1 MNQYRRDGS
10 MSKPCRAT
18 QCEGNLDNLAQVFD
32 SDVNPDR
39 FAASFQ
45 HVGKSFSHPH
55 SLDPIRL
62 VQAICQGFW
71 SCRSGLTAFTAACR
85 GSVTSCDM
93 HEVPSTSL
101 WPVPLPRRWTACKHL
116 GPKRRKRHR
125 FFKAQRELLTLVI
138 SALNFETLGFPIV
151 PPAQACAG
159 YPISVAQHEVHER
172 IEAMIAHFMRMPEFQ
187 SDDLGRVT
195 GKFRDVIRVIEELP
209 SNPSSCDAVRFEDL
223 TSLISDLHADFD
235 KYHRSNRNVP
245 SSKFF
250 SSDTAEEPAE
260 FSSTVQMPSSGALPV
275 VADRVK
281 WSSPPSFRAEEFL
294 DDPLL
299 RAAFYDPDVL
309 RKPQNEWPKS
319 QSARMHISKAE
330 FLKLCS
336 RWDELGACCLI
347 PLKDKSF
354 DEAVGIFCVPKDSSH
369 DRLIVN
375 PKTINSRMHSISR
388 STKDLAP
395 GSMLGLLHLEDH
407 EAWRFSADD
416 LTDFYYTFQVS
427 NIRAKRNAFRMIF
440 DADELRHFKSW
451 DPSLSGLKV
460 LVCLKTLAMGDSLA
474 VEIAQQSHTNVLK
487 KLCGA
492 MLDSETLKYR
502 HPVPRGDF
510 VELLAI
516 DDHIGLQKISKNM
529 VSSTPSLRDT
539 RIFKSAEKAY
549 RDVGLV
555 QHEKKRKRNQL
566 QGILLGADFDGWEGR
581 VMAPRNRV
589 AILCIITLAISLK
602 GLCTPTLL
610 SILTGCWIH
619 VLLFRR
625 ALFSVMDAVFSEGRG
640 LSKNQ
645 VFRLSRKAR
654 SELQILASL
663 GPVAQANLRTSYSS
677 YIYSTDAS
685 PSGGAV
691 IAAQV
696 TPSVTREL
704 WRHTEQRG
712 FYTKLVSPVSQI
724 LIEKGI
730 DPEAVQ
736 FAPSVNVQPQEQC
749 VNIPAILSEGI
760 LYDCV
765 ELFSGFGSW
774 SKAHAARGLHVHD
787 GYDISGAC
795 IRISDIAT
803 NGTMHELVAL
813 ALRKVVR
820 CWHAGTP
827 CLSFGTLRRPQVR
840 SKEKPDG
847 FDPTDPFTAYHNSL
861 ARRTCFILT
870 IAMILGQF
878 ISVEQPVNSRMF
890 LLHCFRVL
898 VSLGCVISHFAFCN
912 FGSAFQ
918 KRSKWLHNKPWLIP
932 LEGQCSCKNRG
943 NHFRIEGSFTKES
956 IPIFDK
962 MCSPDAET
970 VFGRLPRVGEHVSS
984 FSALYPISLVDQMAV
999 GLCSAKAGQLSK
1011 IPWEIHERS
1020 AAEVRNT
1027 CVALDSSFRTEPAF
1041 EFRPWHENPEW
1052 VSDLCNS
1059 LAFREKFRF
1068 RFKRSGH
1075 INVNEARVYKSWL
1088 KSQAKHEPLSRFVGL
1103 LDSRVTIGASAK
1115 GRSSSFAISRV
1126 LQGSLGYIIGSEL
1139 YELYPGC
1146 IHCSSKDNRSDGPSR
1161 DRSIEPPTKAPP
1173 RWLTEL
1179 GSGRTQTF
1187 DICVESSRF
1196 SKNPARWLRL
1206 LLLLGGDI
1214 ERNPGPK
1221 MHRGPLDLSVG
1232 FVPETSQRM
1241 AKCFEAF
1248 RVWVEDEARLPWD
1261 VVTNSSELLGL
1272 CLRAYGLHC
1281 FSTGL
1286 PRYLLVYALT
1296 ATQEYFPN
1304 SKPMLSL
1311 AWQVDKKWQIHE
1323 PGECRAVLPGIAVK
1337 AALCIAAFW
1346 GWFDWLGIVLLG
1358 FSAMLHP
1365 AEMLALTR
1373 RELLFP
1379 EDLCHDAPCLFVRLN
1394 NPKTARFARR
1404 QHGRIDDQWTIRIL
1418 YHLFGSLSLDTKV
1431 YPFSLATFRKQWNA
1445 IMAQLGIPY
1454 TQAGHGATPGVLRG
1468 SGATFMYTQVED
1480 VSWIAWRGRWSRLRT
1495 LEYYL
1500 QEVAASVLVHSLHPW
1515 AKSKIEKL
1523 GAACLPVICKCI
1535 DLPCGAEVK

>member
-1 MNQYRRDGS
+1 M
-10 MSKPCRAT
+10 
-18 QCEGNLDNLAQVFD
+18 
-32 SDVNPDR
+32 
-39 FAASFQ
+39 
-45 HVGKSFSHPH
+45 
-55 SLDPIRL
+55 
-62 VQAICQGFW
+62 QAICQGFW
-71 SCRSGLTAFTAACR
+71 SCRSGLTAFTAASR
-85 GSVTSCDM
+85 GSVKSCDV

-125 FFKAQRELLTLVI
+125 FLKAQRELLTIVI
-138 SALNFETLGFPIV
+138 SALNFETLGFPV
-151 PPAQACAG
+151 FPPAQACAG
-159 YPISVAQHEVHER
+159 FPMSVAQHETHER
-172 IEAMIAHFMRMPEFQ
+172 IESMIAHFMRMQKFQ

-195 GKFRDVIRVIEELP
+195 AKFRDVIRVIEELP
-209 SNPSSCDAVRFEDL
+209 SKPSVHDAVRFEDL
-223 TSLISDLHADFD
+223 ILFVQDLHAEFD
-235 KYHRSNRNVP
+235 KYSCSNRF
-245 SSKFF
+245 SSSSDFF
-250 SSDTAEEPAE
+250 SSDAAEEPAE
-260 FSSTVQMPSSGALPV
+260 PSSTVQMPNLGALPV

-281 WSSPPSFRAEEFL
+281 WGSPPSFRAEEFL

-299 RAAFYDPDVL
+299 RAAFQDPEVL
-309 RKPQNEWPKS
+309 RKPKEDWPKS
-319 QSARMHISKAE
+319 QPARMHTTRDE
-330 FLKLCS
+330 FLKLCT
-336 RWDELGACCLI
+336 RWDELGACSLI
-347 PLKDKSF
+347 PLKDKPF
-354 DEAVGIFCVPKDSSH
+354 EEAVGIFCVAKDSTH

-375 PKTINSRMHSISR
+375 PKTINGRMHSISR

-395 GSMLGLLHLEDH
+395 GSMLTLLHLSED
-407 EAWRFSADD
+407 EIWRFSADD
-416 LTDFYYTFQVS
+416 LTDYYYTFDVS
-427 NIRAKRNAFRMIF
+427 STRAKRNAFRMVF
-440 DADELRHFKSW
+440 ESDELKHFRCW
-451 DPSLSGLKV
+451 DPSLDGLKL

-474 VEIAQQSHTNVLK
+474 VEVAQQAHCNVLK
-487 KLCGA
+487 RLCGS
-492 MLDSETLKYR
+492 MLNSETLRYR
-502 HPVPRGDF
+502 QPVPRGKF

-516 DDHIGLQKISKNM
+516 DDHIGLQKLPKDQF
-529 VSSTPSLRDT
+529 SSSPVLRDSVV
-539 RIFKSAEKAY
+539 FKAAEKAY

-581 VMAPRNRV
+581 VMAPRSRV
-589 AILCIITLAISLK
+589 AILCIITMAIACK

-625 ALFSVMDAVFSEGRG
+625 ALFAIMDAVFSEGKG
-640 LSKNQ
+640 LPKNQ
-645 VFRLSRKAR
+645 LFMLSRKAR
-654 SELQILASL
+654 SELQLLSSL

-677 YIYSTDAS
+677 QIFSTDAS

-691 IAAQV
+691 IAAEV
-696 TPSVTREL
+696 SPHVTREL

-736 FAPSVNVQPQEQC
+736 FAPENHTPPQEHCVNV
-749 VNIPAILSEGI
+749 PAILTEGI

-765 ELFSGFGSW
+765 EFVSGFGSW
-774 SKAHAARGLHVHD
+774 SKAHAARGLRVHD

-795 IRISDIAT
+795 LRISDLAV
-803 NGTMHELVAL
+803 NGTMHEVVAL
-813 ALRKVVR
+813 ALRRVVFS
-820 CWHAGTP
+820 WHAGTP

-840 SKEKPDG
+840 SKDKPDG
-847 FDPTDPFTAYHNSL
+847 FDPNEPFTAYLNML

-870 IAMILGQF
+870 IAMLLGQY

-898 VSLGCVISHFAFCN
+898 VSLGCVISHFSFCN

-918 KRSKWLHNKPWLIP
+918 KRSKWLHNKPWLVS
-932 LEGQCSCKNRG
+932 LEGSCACKNRG
-943 NHFRIEGSFTKES
+943 NHFRIEGTFTRES
-956 IPIFDK
+956 VVVFDQ
-962 MCSPDAET
+962 MCHPNAET
-970 VFGRLPRVGEHVSS
+970 VFGRSPKVGEHVSS
-984 FSALYPISLVDQMAV
+984 YSALYPLRLVDQMAV
-999 GLCSAKAGQLSK
+999 GLCAAQAGHLSR
-1011 IPWEIHERS
+1011 IPLWVHERS
-1020 AAEVRNT
+1020 AEEVRT
-1027 CVALDSSFRTEPAF
+1027 SWIDLDPSFRLEPSF

-1059 LAFREKFRF
+1059 LPFREKFRY

-1075 INVNEARVYKSWL
+1075 INVNEARVFKSWI
-1088 KSQAKHEPLSRFVGL
+1088 KSQAKHEPQSRFVGL
-1103 LDSRVTIGASAK
+1103 LDSRVTIGATAK

-1139 YELYPGC
+1139 YPGC
-1146 IHCSSKDNRSDGPSR
+1146 IHCSSEDNRSDGPSR
-1161 DRSIEPPTKAPP
+1161 DREIAPPTKQFP
-1173 RWLTEL
+1173 RWLIDLSIGDT
-1179 GSGRTQTF
+1179 RTF
-1187 DICVESSRF
+1187 DLAVEASKF

-1214 ERNPGPK
+1214 EPNPGPRAR
-1221 MHRGPLDLSVG
+1221 RGELDLKVG

-1248 RVWVEDEARLPWD
+1248 QFWVENSAQLPWTI
-1261 VVTNSSELLGL
+1261 VTQSGELLGL

-1281 FSTGL
+1281 FSSGL

-1304 SKPMLSL
+1304 SKPMLSI
-1311 AWQVDKKWQIHE
+1311 AWQIDKKWQIHE
-1323 PGECRAVLPGIAVK
+1323 PGLPGVAVK
-1337 AALCIAAFW
+1337 AALSVAAFW
-1346 GWFDWLGIVLLG
+1346 RWFTWLGIVLLG

-1365 AEMLALTR
+1365 AEMMALTR
-1373 RELLFP
+1373 RDLLFP
-1379 EDLCHDAPCLFVRLN
+1379 SDLCHDAPCLFVKLN

-1404 QHGRIDDQWTIRIL
+1404 QHGRIDDEWTIRIL
-1418 YHLFGSLSLDTKV
+1418 HHLFGSVPLDSKI
-1431 YPFSLATFRKQWNA
+1431 YPYSLATFRKQWNA
-1445 IMAQLGIPY
+1445 VMSQLGIPHS
-1454 TQAGHGATPGVLRG
+1454 QAGHGATPGVLRG

-1515 AKSKIEKL
+1515 AKSKIESL
-1523 GAACLPVICKCI
+1523 GAASLY
-1535 DLPCGAEVK
+1535 L

>member
-1 MNQYRRDGS
+1 MNPHSASGNA
-10 MSKPCRAT
+10 CAEA
-18 QCEGNLDNLAQVFD
+18 EGFCVFD
-32 SDVNPDR
+32 NFEECFDPDVDPQRFDSSFAFVDKAFSSSD
-39 FAASFQ
+39 
-45 HVGKSFSHPH
+45 

-85 GSVTSCDM
+85 GSVPSCYI

-125 FFKAQRELLTLVI
+125 FLRAQRELLIIVI

-159 YPISVAQHEVHER
+159 YPLSVAQHEILER
-172 IEAMIAHFMRMPEFQ
+172 IESMIAHFMRMQSFQ

-195 GKFRDVIRVIEELP
+195 AKFRDVIRVLEELP
-209 SNPSSCDAVRFEDL
+209 TQSFTTESVRFEDL
-223 TSLISDLHADFD
+223 HSLLEALHADFD
-235 KYHRSNRNVP
+235 KYSRSKHFH
-245 SSKFF
+245 S
-250 SSDTAEEPAE
+250 SSDFLRSDVAEEPAE
-260 FSSTVQMPSSGALPV
+260 PSSYVQLPNNGARPV

-281 WSSPPSFRAEEFL
+281 WGSPPSFRAEEFL

-299 RAAFYDPDVL
+299 RAAFHDPEVL
-309 RKPQNEWPKS
+309 RKPKEDWPKS
-319 QSARMHISKAE
+319 RPARMHTTRDE
-330 FLKLCS
+330 FLKLCT
-336 RWDELGACCLI
+336 RWDELGACSLI

-354 DEAVGIFCVPKDSSH
+354 EEAVGIFCVAKDASH

-395 GSMLGLLHLEDH
+395 GSMLTLLHLNDGEI
-407 EAWRFSADD
+407 WRFSADD
-416 LTDFYYTFQVS
+416 LTDYYYTFHVS
-427 NIRAKRNAFRMIF
+427 QTRAKRNAFRMIF
-440 DADELRHFKSW
+440 ESSELEHFRSW
-451 DPSLSGLKV
+451 DPSLTGQKL
-460 LVCLKTLAMGDSLA
+460 LVCLRTLAMGDSLA
-474 VEIAQQSHTNVLK
+474 VEVAQQAHCNVLRQ
-487 KLCGA
+487 LCGS
-492 MLDSETLKYR
+492 MLRDETLRYR

-516 DDHIGLQKISKNM
+516 DDHIGLQKLSRHLFP
-529 VSSTPSLRDT
+529 STPELRDT
-539 RIFKSAEKAY
+539 RVFKSAEKAY

-566 QGILLGADFDGWEGR
+566 QGVLLGADFDGWEGR
-581 VMAPRNRV
+581 VMAPRERV
-589 AILCIITLAISLK
+589 AILCIITIAVARN
-602 GLCTPTLL
+602 GFCTPTLL
-610 SILTGCWIH
+610 AILTGCWIH

-625 ALFSVMDAVFSEGRG
+625 ALFSIMDAVFSEGKG
-640 LSKNQ
+640 LHKNQ
-645 VFRLSRKAR
+645 LFMLSRKAR
-654 SELQILASL
+654 SELQLLASL

-677 YIYSTDAS
+677 QIYCTDAS

-691 IAAQV
+691 IGASV
-696 TPSVTREL
+696 HPNVTREL

-730 DPEAVQ
+730 DPAAVQ
-736 FAPSVNVQPQEQC
+736 FSPETNPQPQEHC
-749 VNIPAILSEGI
+749 VNIPAILTEGI

-774 SKAHAARGLHVHD
+774 SKAHAARGLCVHD

-795 IRISDIAT
+795 LRISDLAVDS
-803 NGTMHELVAL
+803 TMHEVVAL

-840 SKEKPDG
+840 SKDKPDG
-847 FDPTDPFTAYHNSL
+847 FDPQDPFTAYHNSL
-861 ARRTCFILT
+861 ARRTCFVLT
-870 IAMILGQF
+870 IAMLLGQF

-898 VSLGCVISHFAFCN
+898 VSLGCVISHFSFCN

-932 LEGQCSCKNRG
+932 LEGSCSCKNKG
-943 NHFRIEGSFTKES
+943 NHFRIEGTFTRDS
-956 IPIFDK
+956 VVQFDK
-962 MCSPDAET
+962 MCHPNATD
-970 VFGRLPRVGEHVSS
+970 VFGRSPVAGEQVSS
-984 FSALYPISLVDQMAV
+984 YSALYPLRLVDQMAV
-999 GLCSAKAGQLSK
+999 GLCTAKAGQIQQ
-1011 IPWEIHERS
+1011 IPWWIHERS
-1020 AAEVRNT
+1020 AQEVRT
-1027 CVALDSSFRTEPAF
+1027 CWADLDPSFRTEPSFA
-1041 EFRPWHENPEW
+1041 FRPWHENPEW

-1059 LAFREKFRF
+1059 LPFREKFRY

-1088 KSQAKHEPLSRFVGL
+1088 KSQAKNEPRSRFVGL

-1126 LQGSLGYIIGSEL
+1126 LQGSLGYIIGSK
-1139 YELYPGC
+1139 LYPGC
-1146 IHCSSKDNRSDGPSR
+1146 IHCSSQDNRSDGPSR
-1161 DRSIEPPTKAPP
+1161 DRDIEPPSKQPP
-1173 RWLTEL
+1173 RWLSDL
-1179 GSGRTQTF
+1179 SRGDHRTF
-1187 DICVESSRF
+1187 DICVEASRF

-1214 ERNPGPK
+1214 EPNPGPRIQ
-1221 MHRGPLDLSVG
+1221 RGELDLSVG

-1248 RVWVEDEARLPWD
+1248 KLWVENSAELPWS
-1261 VVTNSSELLGL
+1261 VVAESGELLGL

-1281 FSTGL
+1281 FSSGL

-1304 SKPMLSL
+1304 SKPMLAI
-1311 AWQVDKKWQIHE
+1311 AWQIDKKWQIHE

-1337 AALCIAAFW
+1337 AALSVAAFW
-1346 GWFDWLGIVLLG
+1346 KWFSWLGIVLLG

-1365 AEMLALTR
+1365 AEMMALTR

-1379 EDLCHDAPCLFVRLN
+1379 SDLCHDAPCLFVKLN

-1404 QHGRIDDQWTIRIL
+1404 QHGRIDDEWTIRIL
-1418 YHLFGSLSLDTKV
+1418 YHLFGSVSLDTKI
-1431 YPFSLATFRKQWNA
+1431 YPYSLATFRKQWNA
-1445 IMAQLGIPY
+1445 IMQQLGIPS

-1515 AKSKIEKL
+1515 AKAKIESL
-1523 GAACLPVICKCI
+1523 GAACLPVICLCTGI
-1535 DLPCGAEVK
+1535 PCGAAM